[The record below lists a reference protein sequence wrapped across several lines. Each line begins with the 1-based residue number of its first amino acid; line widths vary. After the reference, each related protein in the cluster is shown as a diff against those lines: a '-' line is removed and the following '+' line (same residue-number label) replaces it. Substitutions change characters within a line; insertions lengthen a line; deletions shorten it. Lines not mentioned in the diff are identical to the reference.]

1 MKDKRTISFI
11 TFFLIA
17 ILANAYTLSG
27 KVKTDSQEAL
37 PFVSVYLKDVH
48 LGATTDLDGEYTIKD
63 IPAGQHTLV
72 VSYVGY
78 ETQTFELNT
87 EKDDARDFTLH
98 EQAIT
103 LDDVFIT
110 PTGESIERFIL
121 SQVVKNSQKLSKRVS
136 SFCCTQNSRIEQRN
150 NNMKVIVEPY
160 LKILNLAL
168 SIMGYRDIV
177 NIIMNHPNLRIE
189 TQKEFVLQKGN
200 MTVAD
205 AHITYC
211 NPQLDD
217 KESKAWIK
225 FYSKNRG
232 NEYDKYYD
240 EIANIHQELAKLDK
254 KTPGESAKHLTYGGA
269 YDENENTIHIIK
281 YDKSQYHI
289 VDGCWQIRRIVKE
302 KGEKDHSLSV
312 EFHEL
317 AKKVY
322 MPVSKY
328 AEIDFTFE
336 KMLKEELDELKKE
349 NKSNIS
355 SKQLTKNNDRI
366 KTIEEVLQSGAS
378 VGKTTTTFI
387 YKNFN
392 TK

>member
-11 TFFLIA
+11 IFFLIA

-63 IPAGQHTLV
+63 IPVGQHTLV

-87 EKDDARDFTLH
+87 EKDDTRDFTLH

-168 SIMGYRDIV
+168 GIMGYRDIL

-254 KTPGESAKHLTYGGA
+254 KTPGESAKRLTYGGA
-269 YDENENTIHIIK
+269 YDENEKHNT
-281 YDKSQYHI
+281 YH
-289 VDGCWQIRRIVKE
+289 QI
-302 KGEKDHSLSV
+302 
-312 EFHEL
+312 
-317 AKKVY
+317 
-322 MPVSKY
+322 
-328 AEIDFTFE
+328 
-336 KMLKEELDELKKE
+336 
-349 NKSNIS
+349 
-355 SKQLTKNNDRI
+355 
-366 KTIEEVLQSGAS
+366 
-378 VGKTTTTFI
+378 
-387 YKNFN
+387 
-392 TK
+392 

>member
-37 PFVSVYLKDVH
+37 PFVSVYLKDAH
-48 LGATTDLDGEYTIKD
+48 LGATTDLDGEYAIKD

-87 EKDDARDFTLH
+87 EKDDTRDFTLH

-110 PTGESIERFIL
+110 PNGESIERFIL

-136 SFCCTQNSRIEQRN
+136 SFSCTQNSRIEQRN

-168 SIMGYRDIV
+168 GIMGYRDIV

-200 MTVAD
+200 MTIAD
-205 AHITYC
+205 SHITYC

-240 EIANIHQELAKLDK
+240 DIANIHQELAKLDK
-254 KTPGESAKHLTYGGA
+254 KTPGESAKRLTYGGA

-281 YDKSQYHI
+281 YDNSQYHI
-289 VDGCWQIRRIVKE
+289 VDRCWQIRRIVKE

-317 AKKVY
+317 AQKVY

-336 KMLKEELDELKKE
+336 KMLQEELDELKKE
-349 NKSNIS
+349 NKSKIS

-387 YKNFN
+387 YNNFN